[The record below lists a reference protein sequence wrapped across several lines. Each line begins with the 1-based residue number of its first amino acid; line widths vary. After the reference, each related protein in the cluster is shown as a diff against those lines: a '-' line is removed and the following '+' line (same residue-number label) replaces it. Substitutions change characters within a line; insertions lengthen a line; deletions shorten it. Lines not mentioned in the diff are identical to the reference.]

1 MGNVVD
7 LVYLFINLLYR
18 YILGLATQKH
28 FISLQLQN

>member
-7 LVYLFINLLYR
+7 LVYLFINLL